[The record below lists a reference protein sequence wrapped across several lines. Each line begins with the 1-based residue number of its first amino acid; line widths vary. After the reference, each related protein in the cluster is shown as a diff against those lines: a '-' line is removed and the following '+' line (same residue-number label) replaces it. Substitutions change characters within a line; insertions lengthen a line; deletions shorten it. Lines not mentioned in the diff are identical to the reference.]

1 MTTARKHRYI
11 WGYLT
16 AAITMLVTGLW
27 GYFLHG
33 YMIYTFVVHEF
44 PVSEAQEQFNAFDI
58 FIHHPYRTL
67 FALEFALGGVFGLS
81 GILIALKKPLGW
93 YLHYAILL
101 LSGFVFLITTIALIS
116 MRMSPAVGVPTG
128 PPGLILLGLA
138 STFTLFFFGLIWF
151 QQRYWQRFLQRSMA
165 ARTT

>member
-67 FALEFALGGVFGLS
+67 FALEFALGGLFALS

-93 YLHYAILL
+93 YLHYAILT
-101 LSGFVFLITTIALIS
+101 LSGLVLLLLTIILIS

-128 PPGLILLGLA
+128 PPGLILLGLT
-138 STFTLFFFGLIWF
+138 SVFTLFFFGLIWF